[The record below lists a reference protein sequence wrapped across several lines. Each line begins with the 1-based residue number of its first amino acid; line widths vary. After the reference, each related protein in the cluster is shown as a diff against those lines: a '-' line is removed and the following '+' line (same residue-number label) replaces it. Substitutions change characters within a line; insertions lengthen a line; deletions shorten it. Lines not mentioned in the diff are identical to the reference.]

1 MKCYAHYANELR
13 SQVMIALRQ
22 LKGPHT
28 GENQA
33 ELILSIIKEF
43 NLQDKIGYFVTD
55 NAKNNDTAIDTIF
68 RTLRPEWSEEQRKAR
83 RLRCLG
89 HVINLA
95 AQAFLYGKDIDAFE
109 INMLA
114 VRECSDLKKELEL
127 WRQRGPVGKLH
138 NVITFIC
145 RIPQRRE
152 AFSKLRSLGPGEA
165 ENINHL
171 NLVSD
176 NATRWTS
183 LFSMIDRAIQL

>member
-68 RTLRPEWSEEQRKAR
+68 RTLRPEWPEEQRKAR

-127 WRQRGPVGKLH
+127 WRQRGGQASQRYYLYLQNTPEKRSVQQ
-138 NVITFIC
+138 T
-145 RIPQRRE
+145 PQSWPRGSRKYQSFE
-152 AFSKLRSLGPGEA
+152 SSIGQCNTMDLSIFYDRPGY
-165 ENINHL
+165 
-171 NLVSD
+171 
-176 NATRWTS
+176 TT
-183 LFSMIDRAIQL
+183 